1 MVRGSMASK
10 YEKYDPATGV
20 FTAWPELQIFGL
32 DELMAGVVTID
43 ETQTNMCDV
52 GIYDISPTMLR
63 SLRQI
68 GQRYPGSYARIF
80 HDSPGVISELVTAEL
95 AVELLVDTSLHPL
108 YSEPE
113 LSDEFYHAILDTGVA
128 GLIVKDELSQ
138 PVVEAFPGAV
148 VLRRVADL
156 TAVVQ

>member
-1 MVRGSMASK
+1 MASK

-20 FTAWPELQIFGL
+20 FTAWPELHVFGL
-32 DELMAGVVTID
+32 EELMAGAVIID
-43 ETQTNMCDV
+43 EAETNMCDV
-52 GIYDISPTMLR
+52 GIYDIPPTMLR

-80 HDSPGVISELVTAEL
+80 HDSPRVISELVIAEL

-113 LSDEFYHAILDTGVA
+113 LPDEFYGAVLGSGVA

-138 PVVEAFPGAV
+138 SVVEAFPEAV
-148 VLRRVADL
+148 VLRRLAEPSGGC
-156 TAVVQ
+156 